1 MLVTL
6 LLVAAVQTY
15 VQQLGLTP
23 VLHAALIASFMSR
36 PIHQDLAEFIPSLKM
51 MWITTLLAVLKQ
63 LLMTHAPQIVVLIQ
77 RTT

>member
-36 PIHQDLAEFIPSLKM
+36 PTQAEFIPSLKM